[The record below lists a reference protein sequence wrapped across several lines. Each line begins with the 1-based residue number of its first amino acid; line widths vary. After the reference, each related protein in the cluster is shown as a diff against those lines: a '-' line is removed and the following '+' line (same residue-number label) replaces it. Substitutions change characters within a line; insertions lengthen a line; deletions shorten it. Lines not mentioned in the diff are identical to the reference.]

1 MFVTHFGVG
10 QNVAADAFRMI
21 HHLWE
26 DSSSHTAAAAETNTG
41 QKYRKTSELE
51 ESAWHEVGIH
61 STSVQSSICFMIA
74 NCDVSIV
81 GTYCQCQVSVTF
93 EQ

>member
-21 HHLWE
+21 HHLCE
-26 DSSSHTAAAAETNTG
+26 DSSSHTVAAAETNTG

-51 ESAWHEVGIH
+51 ESA
-61 STSVQSSICFMIA
+61 
-74 NCDVSIV
+74 
-81 GTYCQCQVSVTF
+81 
-93 EQ
+93 